1 MKMVAFVSLRR
12 VNQFVCGEN
21 RRDEEEGKKSSNKA
35 ERGDK
40 APTRN
45 ALALSQLSLSV
56 VVVFKAD
63 LSLFNLSPFVSC
75 GGKQRSVDTLNKEEA
90 KKLEHKSGGVKKHE
104 QRNCSLNLRSFL
116 SSVVFSSVLFRP
128 KPYEIIP
135 SEVRGDLLSLSTKV
149 RLSPLLLYKRQT
161 LTTKMAFTKAFY
173 EQAFERNLKA
183 QTTSSEPPVTPAMQM
198 TRTQRATAQ
207 FTAHSKKE
215 VVSTL
220 ESRVFEKIQ
229 M

>member
-75 GGKQRSVDTLNKEEA
+75 GGKQQSVDTLNKEEA

-104 QRNCSLNLRSFL
+104 HRNCSESALFSLFCCFLRA
-116 SSVVFSSVLFRP
+116 FSC

-149 RLSPLLLYKRQT
+149 RFSPLL
-161 LTTKMAFTKAFY
+161 
-173 EQAFERNLKA
+173 
-183 QTTSSEPPVTPAMQM
+183 
-198 TRTQRATAQ
+198 
-207 FTAHSKKE
+207 
-215 VVSTL
+215 
-220 ESRVFEKIQ
+220 I
-229 M
+229 

>member
-1 MKMVAFVSLRR
+1 VSTNL
-12 VNQFVCGEN
+12 FCGEN

-75 GGKQRSVDTLNKEEA
+75 GGKQQSVDTLNKEEA
-90 KKLEHKSGGVKKHE
+90 KKLEHKSRGVKKHE
-104 QRNCSLNLRSFL
+104 HRNCSLNLRSFL
-116 SSVVFSSVLFRP
+116 SSVVFSLVLFRANV
-128 KPYEIIP
+128 EIIP

-149 RLSPLLLYKRQT
+149 RFSPLL
-161 LTTKMAFTKAFY
+161 
-173 EQAFERNLKA
+173 
-183 QTTSSEPPVTPAMQM
+183 
-198 TRTQRATAQ
+198 
-207 FTAHSKKE
+207 
-215 VVSTL
+215 
-220 ESRVFEKIQ
+220 I
-229 M
+229 

>member
-63 LSLFNLSPFVSC
+63 LSLFSLFNLSLFVSC
-75 GGKQRSVDTLNKEEA
+75 GGKQQSVDTLNKEEA

-104 QRNCSLNLRSFL
+104 HRNCSESALFSLFCCFL
-116 SSVVFSSVLFRP
+116 FCAF
-128 KPYEIIP
+128 
-135 SEVRGDLLSLSTKV
+135 STKTV
-149 RLSPLLLYKRQT
+149 RDYSIRSPWRSPQSLNKG
-161 LTTKMAFTKAFY
+161 
-173 EQAFERNLKA
+173 
-183 QTTSSEPPVTPAMQM
+183 PPFPTI
-198 TRTQRATAQ
+198 T
-207 FTAHSKKE
+207 
-215 VVSTL
+215 
-220 ESRVFEKIQ
+220 I
-229 M
+229 

>member
-1 MKMVAFVSLRR
+1 VSTNLFVGKTDETKRKAKKARTKQSAATKHRPETRSHSL
-12 VNQFVCGEN
+12 
-21 RRDEEEGKKSSNKA
+21 
-35 ERGDK
+35 
-40 APTRN
+40 T
-45 ALALSQLSLSV
+45 LSLSV

-75 GGKQRSVDTLNKEEA
+75 GGKQQSVDTLNKEEA

-104 QRNCSLNLRSFL
+104 HRNCSESALFSLFCCFL
-116 SSVVFSSVLFRP
+116 SCAFST

-149 RLSPLLLYKRQT
+149 RFSPLLLYKRQT

-183 QTTSSEPPVTPAMQM
+183 QTTSSEHVTPAMQM

-220 ESRVFEKIQ
+220 ESSF
-229 M
+229 

>member
-1 MKMVAFVSLRR
+1 MSTNLF
-12 VNQFVCGEN
+12 CGEN

-45 ALALSQLSLSV
+45 ALALSLSLSLV

-75 GGKQRSVDTLNKEEA
+75 GGKQQSVDTLNKEEA
-90 KKLEHKSGGVKKHE
+90 KKLEHKSRGVKKHE

-116 SSVVFSSVLFRP
+116 SSVVFSSVLFRANV
-128 KPYEIIP
+128 EIIP

-149 RLSPLLLYKRQT
+149 RFSPLL
-161 LTTKMAFTKAFY
+161 
-173 EQAFERNLKA
+173 
-183 QTTSSEPPVTPAMQM
+183 
-198 TRTQRATAQ
+198 
-207 FTAHSKKE
+207 
-215 VVSTL
+215 
-220 ESRVFEKIQ
+220 I
-229 M
+229 

>member
-75 GGKQRSVDTLNKEEA
+75 GGKQQSVDTLNKEEA

-104 QRNCSLNLRSFL
+104 HRNCSESALFSLFCCFL
-116 SSVVFSSVLFRP
+116 SCAFST

-149 RLSPLLLYKRQT
+149 RFSPLLLYKRQT

-183 QTTSSEPPVTPAMQM
+183 QTTSSEQSVTPAMQM

-220 ESRVFEKIQ
+220 ESSF
-229 M
+229 

>member
-1 MKMVAFVSLRR
+1 MSTNLF
-12 VNQFVCGEN
+12 CGEN
-21 RRDEEEGKKSSNKA
+21 RRDKRKAKKARTKQSAATKHRP
-35 ERGDK
+35 E
-40 APTRN
+40 TRSHS
-45 ALALSQLSLSV
+45 LFLSLSLCV

-75 GGKQRSVDTLNKEEA
+75 GGKQQSVDTLNKEEA

-104 QRNCSLNLRSFL
+104 HRNCSESALFSLFCCFL
-116 SSVVFSSVLFRP
+116 SCAFST

-149 RLSPLLLYKRQT
+149 RFSPLLLYKRQT

-220 ESRVFEKIQ
+220 ESSF
-229 M
+229 

>member
-1 MKMVAFVSLRR
+1 VSTNL
-12 VNQFVCGEN
+12 FCGEN
-21 RRDEEEGKKSSNKA
+21 RRDKEEGKKSSNKA

-75 GGKQRSVDTLNKEEA
+75 GGKQQSVDTLNKEEA

-104 QRNCSLNLRSFL
+104 HRNCSESALFSLFCCFL
-116 SSVVFSSVLFRP
+116 SCAFST

-149 RLSPLLLYKRQT
+149 RFSPLLLYKRQT

-183 QTTSSEPPVTPAMQM
+183 QTTSSEPVTPAMQM

-220 ESRVFEKIQ
+220 ESSF
-229 M
+229 

>member
-1 MKMVAFVSLRR
+1 MSTNLF
-12 VNQFVCGEN
+12 CGEN
-21 RRDEEEGKKSSNKA
+21 RRDKEEGKKSSNKA

-75 GGKQRSVDTLNKEEA
+75 GGKQQSVDTLNKEEA
-90 KKLEHKSGGVKKHE
+90 KKLEHKSRGVKKHE

-128 KPYEIIP
+128 NRTRLFHPKSVEISSVSQRRSAFPHYYYIKDKHLRLRWRLRKPFT
-135 SEVRGDLLSLSTKV
+135 S
-149 RLSPLLLYKRQT
+149 KR
-161 LTTKMAFTKAFY
+161 
-173 EQAFERNLKA
+173 
-183 QTTSSEPPVTPAMQM
+183 SS
-198 TRTQRATAQ
+198 AT
-207 FTAHSKKE
+207 
-215 VVSTL
+215 
-220 ESRVFEKIQ
+220 
-229 M
+229 

>member
-12 VNQFVCGEN
+12 VNQFVRGEN

-75 GGKQRSVDTLNKEEA
+75 GGKQQSVDTLTKEEA
-90 KKLEHKSGGVKKHE
+90 KKLEH
-104 QRNCSLNLRSFL
+104 F
-116 SSVVFSSVLFRP
+116 
-128 KPYEIIP
+128 
-135 SEVRGDLLSLSTKV
+135 
-149 RLSPLLLYKRQT
+149 
-161 LTTKMAFTKAFY
+161 KA
-173 EQAFERNLKA
+173 EE
-183 QTTSSEPPVTPAMQM
+183 
-198 TRTQRATAQ
+198 
-207 FTAHSKKE
+207 
-215 VVSTL
+215 
-220 ESRVFEKIQ
+220 
-229 M
+229 